1 MKIEKLY
8 DNIEM
13 AEPVTKFIYDEFVSK
28 SKSQFTFNAV
38 LKFIKKTNNNKL
50 PITYVAIE
58 NNECIGTVSL
68 FINDLTTRMDLSPWL
83 ASLVVR
89 LDYRNKG
96 IGEKLI
102 NYALNEAKSL
112 GNKKLYLKTENK
124 GSFYSKRRWKYIGKG
139 VDKYGQETDLYEYT
153 FS

>member
-38 LKFIKKTNNNKL
+38 LEFIKKTNNNKL

-58 NNECIGTVSL
+58 NNECIGTASL

-83 ASLVVR
+83 ACLSL
-89 LDYRNKG
+89 DWTTEIK
-96 IGEKLI
+96 
-102 NYALNEAKSL
+102 ALAK
-112 GNKKLYLKTENK
+112 N
-124 GSFYSKRRWKYIGKG
+124 
-139 VDKYGQETDLYEYT
+139 
-153 FS
+153 

>member
-13 AEPVTKFIYDEFVSK
+13 SEPAAKFIYDEFVSK
-28 SKSQFTFNAV
+28 SKSQFTFNDV
-38 LKFIKKTNNNKL
+38 LEFIKKTNNDEL

-68 FINDLTTRMDLSPWL
+68 FVNDLTTRIDLSPWL

-96 IGEKLI
+96 VGEKLI
-102 NYALNEAKSL
+102 GHVLKEAKSL
-112 GNKKLYLKTENK
+112 GYKKLYLKNENK
-124 GSFYSKRRWKYIGKG
+124 GSYYVKRGWKYIGKDM
-139 VDKYGQETDLYEYT
+139 DKYGQKTDLYEYT
-153 FS
+153 LS